1 MTNNL
6 IKVPF
11 FKDDVINVKDVL
23 LDEIAAVLN
32 SKQLILGEKVA
43 QFESDFANYLK
54 ADYCV
59 SVANGTDALEIAL
72 LAAGMGRGSKVA
84 TVANAG
90 FYTATATYA
99 IGASPI
105 YIEID
110 SETFLMSV
118 EDFEKK
124 ASEEQINA
132 VVVTHLY
139 GMPAEIKKIKSI
151 ANEKNIVV
159 IEDCA
164 QSHGLIIDGKF
175 AGTHGDLSTFSF
187 YPTKNLGALGD
198 GGAVV
203 TNDENLKEIIM
214 KLRQYGWGTKY
225 QIDTQLGRNSR
236 LDEIQAAVLSR
247 KLRDLDLHNQLR
259 KNAVNLYKKELINTP
274 IKFSSLIDEG
284 INHLLPVMVE
294 DRNKLASFLTEEGI
308 QTAIHYPVAD
318 HKQAAYPNQQLLP
331 VTEKFCSSVLSLP
344 LYPGIDDASIA
355 YVTDRLKKF
364 YEYI

>member
-1 MTNNL
+1 MTNNP

-23 LDEIAAVLN
+23 LEEIAAVLD

-43 QFESDFANYLK
+43 QFESDFASYLK
-54 ADYCV
+54 AEYCV
-59 SVANGTDALEIAL
+59 GVANGTDALEIAL
-72 LAAGMGRGSKVA
+72 LAAGIVRGSKVA

-90 FYTATATYA
+90 FYTATATHA
-99 IGASPI
+99 IGALPVF
-105 YIEID
+105 IEID
-110 SETFLMSV
+110 PDSFLMSV

-124 ASEEQINA
+124 TSEEEINA

-151 ANEKNIVV
+151 AKQKNIVV

-175 AGTHGDLSTFSF
+175 AGTYGDLSTFSF

-203 TNDENLKEIIM
+203 TNSKNLKDKLI
-214 KLRQYGWGTKY
+214 KLRQYGWGAKY
-225 QIDTQLGRNSR
+225 QVDTQLGRNSR

-247 KLRDLDLHNQLR
+247 KLKELDSHNQLR
-259 KNAVNLYKKELINTP
+259 KSAVNLYKKELINTP
-274 IKFSSLIDEG
+274 IKFSSLINES
-284 INHLLPVMVE
+284 INHLLPVLSE
-294 DRNKLASFLTEEGI
+294 DRNKLVSFLTKEGI
-308 QTAIHYPVAD
+308 QTAIHYPIAD
-318 HKQAAYPNQQLLP
+318 HQQPAYSNQYSLP

-344 LYPGIDDASIA
+344 LYPGIDESSIR
-355 YVTDRLKKF
+355 YVLDKIKKF